1 MFWFHTLHGDMVNK
15 PEALELEPYPADL
28 YQAVIRAVPAWI
40 TKQVSEIASLSINE
54 TSKEFTSALADVVE
68 HILHGVS
75 RDLLV
80 LLATDVDA
88 QQSNPLHVL
97 RESTSSATQL
107 LQTFGATPA
116 RRDEYEERAMPN
128 DLFSIGP
135 LTWRDLGEEVHDAG
149 ISWGA
154 WKAAT
159 ILTRRRADGS
169 IPS

>member
-1 MFWFHTLHGDMVNK
+1 MVNP
-15 PEALELEPYPADL
+15 PEALKLEPYADDL
-28 YQAVIRAVPAWI
+28 YQAVTRAIPHWI
-40 TKQVSEIASLSINE
+40 TTQVSEIASLSIDE
-54 TSKEFTSALADVVE
+54 TTREFQSALADVATHTHQV
-68 HILHGVS
+68 VS
-75 RDLLV
+75 QDLFS

-97 RESTSSATQL
+97 RASTSYATQL
-107 LQTFGATPA
+107 LQSFGVAHA
-116 RRDEYEERAMPN
+116 RRDEYEVRAMP
-128 DLFSIGP
+128 DDVFSIGP

>member
-1 MFWFHTLHGDMVNK
+1 MDNQ
-15 PEALELEPYPADL
+15 PDASALEPYADDL
-28 YQAVIRAVPAWI
+28 YQAVARSIPRWI
-40 TKQVSEIASLSINE
+40 STQVAEIASMSIDE
-54 TSKEFTSALADVVE
+54 TTQEFQTALADVTKQTQQVATQN
-68 HILHGVS
+68 
-75 RDLLV
+75 LLS

-97 RESTSSATQL
+97 RASTSYATQML
-107 LQTFGATPA
+107 WAFGVEPA
-116 RRDEYEERAMPN
+116 RRDEYEVRAMPN
-128 DLFSIGP
+128 DVFSIGP

>member
-1 MFWFHTLHGDMVNK
+1 MVNQ
-15 PEALELEPYPADL
+15 PEAVELEPYADDL
-28 YQAVIRAVPAWI
+28 FQAVTRAIPHWI
-40 TKQVSEIASLSINE
+40 TTQVSEIASMSIDE
-54 TSKEFTSALADVVE
+54 TSQEFQSALAGVAEQTHQVV
-68 HILHGVS
+68 S
-75 RDLLV
+75 QDLFS
-80 LLATDVDA
+80 LLSTDVDA

-97 RESTSSATQL
+97 RASTSFATQL
-107 LQTFGATPA
+107 LQSFDATPA
-116 RRDEYEERAMPN
+116 RRDEYEVRAMPN

-135 LTWRDLGEEVHDAG
+135 LTWRDLGEEVHEAG

>member
-1 MFWFHTLHGDMVNK
+1 MVNQ
-15 PEALELEPYPADL
+15 PEARDLEPYADDL
-28 YQAVIRAVPAWI
+28 YQAVTRAIPYWI
-40 TKQVSEIASLSINE
+40 TKQVSEIASLSIDE
-54 TSKEFTSALADVVE
+54 TSKEFTSALTDVAE
-68 HILHGVS
+68 HTLHVIS

-97 RESTSSATQL
+97 RASTTSATQL
-107 LQTFGATPA
+107 LLAFGATPA
-116 RRDEYEERAMPN
+116 RRDEYEVRAMP
-128 DLFSIGP
+128 DDVFSIGP

-159 ILTRRRADGS
+159 VLTRRRADGS
-169 IPS
+169 IPL

>member
-1 MFWFHTLHGDMVNK
+1 MVNQ
-15 PEALELEPYPADL
+15 PEARDLEPYADDL
-28 YQAVIRAVPAWI
+28 YQAVTRAIPYWI
-40 TKQVSEIASLSINE
+40 TKQVSEIASLSIDE
-54 TSKEFTSALADVVE
+54 TSKEFTSALDDVAE
-68 HILHGVS
+68 HTLNVVS
-75 RDLLV
+75 RHLLA

-97 RESTSSATQL
+97 RASTKSATQL
-107 LQTFGATPA
+107 LRTFGATPA
-116 RRDEYEERAMPN
+116 RRDEYEVRAMP
-128 DLFSIGP
+128 DDVFAIGP

-169 IPS
+169 ITS

>member
-1 MFWFHTLHGDMVNK
+1 MVNQ
-15 PEALELEPYPADL
+15 PEALELEPYPHDL
-28 YQAVIRAVPAWI
+28 YQAVISAVPQWI
-40 TKQVSEIASLSINE
+40 ITQVSEIASLSIDE
-54 TSKEFTSALADVVE
+54 TTQEFQSALADVAAQIHQV
-68 HILHGVS
+68 IS
-75 RDLLV
+75 KDLFS
-80 LLATDVDA
+80 LLSTDVDA
-88 QQSNPLHVL
+88 QQSNPLHIL
-97 RESTSSATQL
+97 RASTSSATQL

-116 RRDEYEERAMPN
+116 RRDEYEERAMPS

>member
-1 MFWFHTLHGDMVNK
+1 MVK
-15 PEALELEPYPADL
+15 QPEALELEPYPDAL
-28 YQAVIRAVPAWI
+28 YQAVISAVPHWI
-40 TKQVSEIASLSINE
+40 TTRVSEIASLSIDE
-54 TSKEFTSALADVVE
+54 TLKEFTSALDDVAEQTLRV
-68 HILHGVS
+68 VS
-75 RDLLV
+75 QDLFA

-97 RESTSSATQL
+97 RASTSSATQL
-107 LQTFGATPA
+107 LQTFGVAPA
-116 RRDEYEERAMPN
+116 RRDEYEVRAMP
-128 DLFSIGP
+128 DDVFSIGP
-135 LTWRDLGEEVHDAG
+135 LTWRDLGEEVHEAG

>member
-1 MFWFHTLHGDMVNK
+1 MDNQ
-15 PEALELEPYPADL
+15 PNASALEPYADDL
-28 YQAVIRAVPAWI
+28 YQAVTRAISGWI
-40 TKQVSEIASLSINE
+40 STQVAEIASMSIDE
-54 TSKEFTSALADVVE
+54 TSQEFQSALADVTRQTHHVATQN
-68 HILHGVS
+68 
-75 RDLLV
+75 LLL

-97 RESTSSATQL
+97 RASTSYATQM
-107 LQTFGATPA
+107 LQAFGVKPA
-116 RRDEYEERAMPN
+116 RRDEYEVRAMPD

-135 LTWRDLGEEVHDAG
+135 LTWKDLGEEVHEAG

-159 ILTRRRADGS
+159 ILTRRRTEGS

>member
-1 MFWFHTLHGDMVNK
+1 MVNQ
-15 PEALELEPYPADL
+15 PEVRELEPYADDL
-28 YQAVIRAVPAWI
+28 YQAVISAVPAWI
-40 TKQVSEIASLSINE
+40 TSRVSDIASRSCDV
-54 TSKEFTSALADVVE
+54 SSSQFQSSLAEVMQTTHNFVQE
-68 HILHGVS
+68 NLLA
-75 RDLLV
+75 LLV
-80 LLATDVDA
+80 IDVDA

-97 RESTSSATQL
+97 RASTSSATQL
-107 LQTFGATPA
+107 LHTFGVAPA
-116 RRDEYEERAMPN
+116 RRDEYELRAMPD

-135 LTWRDLGEEVHDAG
+135 LTWRDLGEEVHEAG